1 MRLTGDSFLIHQT
14 FIIYFAHPKYKQ
26 IYIIANK
33 REYLAKIISELRAT
47 LPKRNDYAR
56 RTVELLATQGKT
68 YSKQQVYNIL
78 TGRYHNTDVAEAFIS
93 VVEIEKKRVTALEA
107 RATAA

>member
-1 MRLTGDSFLIHQT
+1 MEH
-14 FIIYFAHPKYKQ
+14 
-26 IYIIANK
+26 
-33 REYLAKIISELRAT
+33 LAKIISELRAT

-56 RTVELLATQGKT
+56 RTVELLAAQGKA

-93 VVEIEKKRVTALEA
+93 VVEQEKKRVAALEIRA
-107 RATAA
+107 TNATAA

>member
-1 MRLTGDSFLIHQT
+1 MEQF
-14 FIIYFAHPKYKQ
+14 
-26 IYIIANK
+26 
-33 REYLAKIISELRAT
+33 AKIISELRAT
-47 LPKRNDYAR
+47 LPKRNDFAR

-93 VVEIEKKRVTALEA
+93 VVEAEQERVTALQA
-107 RATAA
+107 RATKATAA